1 MGRSPTTCRARPR
14 CFTRRPKSKTSAA
27 RTCES
32 TSRRTACCQLGLC
45 CLVARG
51 SGICL
56 GFARLGVWCP
66 KVCVCVYV
74 SDKMLRLVLINS
86 RMRQGTR
93 GCGLRRALS
102 QIMINNLYF
111 NVPGQLEPVQP
122 AASLAL
128 HG

>member
-1 MGRSPTTCRARPR
+1 M
-14 CFTRRPKSKTSAA
+14 
-27 RTCES
+27 
-32 TSRRTACCQLGLC
+32 
-45 CLVARG
+45 
-51 SGICL
+51 
-56 GFARLGVWCP
+56 
-66 KVCVCVYV
+66 CVYV

-128 HG
+128 HGRRARVHETREGTLLSA